1 MKSAAVFLLL
11 AFGALGAQPGAPLSA
26 VRRVYFF
33 PMTNGL
39 DQYLANRITNAGTFE
54 VVTDPKKADAVFTD
68 RLGVA
73 FEDRMNDLFRPSAPA
88 APTVA
93 PVAATTPAA
102 PTAPAATV
110 APAPP
115 ASPAA
120 PAALAS
126 GGATQ
131 AEPQPAHAAPETPA
145 KQTVPFS
152 TFGRAKGTVFLV
164 DARTRAVVWS
174 VYERPRGSTSIEFN
188 RTAGRIAARLKR
200 DLSRK

>member
-73 FEDRMNDLFRPSAPA
+73 FEDRMNDLFPLAAPA

-93 PVAATTPAA
+93 AVAATTPAA
-102 PTAPAATV
+102 TAAPAA
-110 APAPP
+110 P

-120 PAALAS
+120 PPAPAS

-131 AEPQPAHAAPETPA
+131 AEPQPAQAAPEPPA
-145 KQTVPFS
+145 KVEQTVPFS
-152 TFGRAKGTVFLV
+152 TFGRGKGTVFLV
-164 DARTRAVVWS
+164 DAATRSVVWS
-174 VYERPRGSTSIEFN
+174 VYERPRGSTSVEFD
-188 RTAGRIAARLKR
+188 RTAGRIAARIAARLKH
-200 DLSRK
+200 DLGRK